1 VSRGRKLIPR
11 LVEFD
16 RYAFPLGLIGA
27 LLKIGLMITELL
39 DSAAA
44 LLMRMGVLR
53 CGVRGLDGSVIFSGV
68 LWFEWILQPAVLN
81 SFSGPRVTLLFS
93 WDFDS

>member
-1 VSRGRKLIPR
+1 M
-11 LVEFD
+11 
-16 RYAFPLGLIGA
+16 GA

-39 DSAAA
+39 DSASPRLSCRTTYANG
-44 LLMRMGVLR
+44 RTPLR
-53 CGVRGLDGSVIFSGV
+53 GASLDGSVIFSGV

-93 WDFDS
+93 WD